1 MEHSTHWKIAAVT
14 AGALTL
20 AGTAQGAGFAIIE
33 QGVSGLGNAYAGA
46 AASAED
52 ATTVFFNPAGM
63 TRLSSAR
70 LTLAGH
76 IIRPSAKFSDSG
88 TTDALGNP
96 IASGGNGGDAGGVAL
111 VPNAYYTRPLANDT
125 ILGIGI
131 NAPFGLTTEYDD
143 NWVGRYQAIKSE
155 LKTVN
160 INPSLAWKASD
171 LWSLGAGINI
181 QYIEAE
187 LSNALDTGSICYGLA
202 GPATCGLFGLAP
214 QQADGK
220 ATIEGDDWS
229 FGFNLGALYE
239 FDADSRIGIAYRSR
253 ISHTLKGNADFTIPA
268 AFQNFL
274 TAASSTAFSDTG
286 ASASVSLPETLS
298 VSAYHALDERWAILA
313 DVTWTRWS
321 RFKELRVRFDSGQPD
336 SVTDEHWEN
345 ALRYSLGMNYRYN
358 DRWLLRAGVAFDE
371 EPIPDAAHRT
381 PRIPGNDRR
390 WLALGASYR
399 GSARMSLD
407 VGYAH
412 LFVRDTP
419 IAHANSSAGSI
430 IGNYDN
436 SVDILSAQMNWT
448 F

>member
-1 MEHSTHWKIAAVT
+1 MQHSTHWKIAAVT
-14 AGALTL
+14 AGVLTL
-20 AGTAQGAGFAIIE
+20 TGTAQGAGFAIIE

-63 TRLSSAR
+63 TRLSTAQA
-70 LTLAGH
+70 TLAGH
-76 IIRPSAKFSDSG
+76 VIRPSAKFSNNG
-88 TTDALGNP
+88 TTDAVGSP
-96 IASGGNGGDAGGVAL
+96 ITSGGNGGDAGGAAL
-111 VPNAYYTRPLANDT
+111 VPNAYYTRPLGNGM
-125 ILGIGI
+125 IFGIGI
-131 NAPFGLTTEYDD
+131 NAPFGLKTEYDD
-143 NWVGRYQAIKSE
+143 NWVGRYHAIKSD

-160 INPSLAWKASD
+160 VNPSLAWKAND
-171 LWSLGAGINI
+171 QWSFGVGINA

-239 FDADSRIGIAYRSR
+239 FDADSRIGIAYRSK
-253 ISHTLKGNADFTIPA
+253 ISHTLKGDADFTIPA
-268 AFQNFL
+268 AFQSFL
-274 TAASSTAFSDTG
+274 TAVSSSAFTDTG
-286 ASASVSLPETLS
+286 ATAGVTLPETLS
-298 VSAYHALDERWAILA
+298 VSGYHALNDRWAIMG

-321 RFKELRVRFDSGQPD
+321 RFKELRVRFDSGQAD
-336 SVTDEHWEN
+336 SVTDENWDN
-345 ALRYSLGMNYRYN
+345 SMRYSLGLNYRYS
-358 DRWLLRAGVAFDE
+358 DQWLLRAGVAFDE

-390 WLALGASYR
+390 WIALGASYR
-399 GSARMSLD
+399 SSDRMSFD
-407 VGYAH
+407 IGYAH
-412 LFVRDTP
+412 LFVKDTP
-419 IAHANSSAGSI
+419 INHVSSSAGTITGS
-430 IGNYDN
+430 YDN
-436 SVDILSAQMNWT
+436 SVDILSAQLNWA